1 MTIWFDMDGT
11 IADLYGV
18 ENWLPMIIASDPTPY
33 TVATPLINMN
43 KLARKLNR
51 LQQAGHKIG
60 VISWLSKNST
70 PEYDKLVIEAKT
82 RWLNKHLRS
91 VSWDIINIVAYGQNK
106 WETCDCE
113 GILFDDEQ
121 GNRDKWLNNYAF
133 TPDRIFDILN
143 EME

>member
-33 TVATPLINMN
+33 KQAVPLVNMN
-43 KLARKLNR
+43 RLARKLNR
-51 LQQAGHKIG
+51 LQQAGYEIG

-70 PEYDKLVIEAKT
+70 PEYDELVINAKVK
-82 RWLNKHLRS
+82 WLNTHLRS
-91 VSWDIINIVAYGQNK
+91 VKWNKINIVAYGQNK

-133 TPDRIFDILN
+133 TPDRIFEILN

>member
-33 TVATPLINMN
+33 KQAVPLVNMN
-43 KLARKLNR
+43 KLARKLNK
-51 LQQAGHKIG
+51 LQQAGYEIG

-70 PEYDKLVIEAKT
+70 SEYDELVINAKIK
-82 RWLNKHLRS
+82 WLNKHLRS
-91 VSWDIINIVAYGQNK
+91 VKWNKINIVAYGQNK

-133 TPDRIFDILN
+133 TPDRIFEILN